1 MYFPWVYID
10 EKDPDKEQQAF
21 VKTVRDR
28 ASEIQVTTML
38 PESCELRDLHHRN
51 LPITHV

>member
-1 MYFPWVYID
+1 MYFPWVYIG

-21 VKTVRDR
+21 VKTVRDQ
-28 ASEIQVTTML
+28 ASEIQVTAML